1 MGRCRVEFGIRAE
14 ERGGVRL
21 DFAKEGEGVAAG
33 ALVCGRGRGRRRRRH
48 ESVGA
53 ERRAVGDVGEGDV
66 GADVVEGGGHDGLEL
81 CHFVGCVVTEGGH
94 VEERPD
100 PDPLDLLFKYASEHS
115 ISMPPF
121 WSPTYPNRL
130 ICPSP
135 VDDLLP
141 HPAYSSL
148 DISIYVIRP
157 SPLLDFALRPLP
169 IPAILSPRSRSLA
182 R

>member
-21 DFAKEGEGVAAG
+21 DFAKKGEGVAAG
-33 ALVCGRGRGRRRRRH
+33 ALVCGSGRGRRRRRH

-53 ERRAVGDVGEGDV
+53 ERRAAVGDVGEGDV

-115 ISMPPF
+115 IS
-121 WSPTYPNRL
+121 
-130 ICPSP
+130 ICPRFG
-135 VDDLLP
+135 
-141 HPAYSSL
+141 HPL
-148 DISIYVIRP
+148 T
-157 SPLLDFALRPLP
+157 P
-169 IPAILSPRSRSLA
+169 IA
-182 R
+182 